1 MKNLR
6 DVNLDQYDL
15 MEIWR
20 VAYRMGYL
28 NGYGECAD
36 ESECNPHNDSIPEF
50 ISKLLEEEDGD

>member
-6 DVNLDQYDL
+6 NVNLDQYDL
-15 MEIWR
+15 MEIRR

-36 ESECNPHNDSIPEF
+36 ESECNPRNDSVPEF
-50 ISKLLEEEDGD
+50 IIKLLEEEDGD